1 MQRLICGIVM
11 LGMCAAAWAQQWPT
25 RPVRVLVGFAPGG
38 TADVSARMTADLVSK
53 ELGQQVIVENR
64 PGGSG
69 SVAIEAMIRGPKD
82 GYTIVVNSDSSFF
95 QPVLTPS
102 LAYRAEKDL
111 QAITIL
117 TNQPIVIAVHP
128 APGWKTVGDL
138 LKAARRSP
146 GRLPMPCHQRPARR
160 RWPRESFSRGPA

>member
-1 MQRLICGIVM
+1 MQRLICGILM

-69 SVAIEAMIRGPKD
+69 SVAIEAM
-82 GYTIVVNSDSSFF
+82 N
-95 QPVLTPS
+95 
-102 LAYRAEKDL
+102 
-111 QAITIL
+111 QAT
-117 TNQPIVIAVHP
+117 
-128 APGWKTVGDL
+128 
-138 LKAARRSP
+138 
-146 GRLPMPCHQRPARR
+146 
-160 RWPRESFSRGPA
+160 